1 MTVVPYAEQFERL
14 KPALPGAAGLREQ
27 AFARYAAHGFPGMK
41 REAWR
46 HTKLTPISAAALEP
60 SAASDVSPG
69 DIAAHLIPDA
79 LTLVFVNGRMDRA
92 LSNIEQAPRGVTIE
106 SLADVLA
113 RGDDLSPW
121 LVQAAGDSP
130 DDALVSL
137 NTALMNDGAVIRVA
151 DGVHVEA
158 PIHLL
163 FFAKQGGMNQMRNVI
178 VAGKGASVTVAEG
191 FFGGKDAYWTN
202 VVNQFFVAEGASIEH
217 ARQQNEG
224 LSAYHIGANRV
235 RLAQGARFNSV
246 AVMLGGAVARNE
258 TRVLVAGERAECHLA
273 GVSLGRGKQLHDS
286 VTVLDHA
293 VPNGVSDQVFKA
305 VLDDQSHAVY
315 QGKVIVRQD
324 AQKTDARQANHN
336 ILLARSA
343 EASSKPELEIFADD
357 VKCAHGATVGELDKN
372 MLFYMQARG
381 LDPKTARALLVEG
394 FVLEV
399 LERIASPEIRDM
411 FRTDIGGW
419 LHGRALS

>member
-41 REAWR
+41 HEAWR
-46 HTKLTPISAAALEP
+46 HTRLTPISGAALEP
-60 SAASDVSPG
+60 AAASNVSPA

-79 LTLVFVNGRMDRA
+79 LTLVFVNGRLDRA
-92 LSNIEQAPRGVTIE
+92 LSNIEQAPGGVTIE
-106 SLADVLA
+106 SLSDVLA

-121 LVQAAGDSP
+121 LTQAADDSP

-163 FFAKQGGMNQMRNVI
+163 FFAKREGMSQVRNVI

-191 FFGGKDAYWTN
+191 YFGGLA
-202 VVNQFFVAEGASIEH
+202 
-217 ARQQNEG
+217 
-224 LSAYHIGANRV
+224 AYHIGSNRV
-235 RLAQGARFNSV
+235 RLAADARFNSV

-258 TRVLVAGERAECHLA
+258 TRVLIAGERAQCHLA
-273 GVSLGRGKQLHDS
+273 GVSLGRGKQLQDS

>member
-1 MTVVPYAEQFERL
+1 MTAVPYAEQFERL
-14 KPALPGAAGLREQ
+14 KPALPGAASLREQ
-27 AFARYAAHGFPGMK
+27 AFARYAAHGFPGVR

-46 HTKLTPISAAALEP
+46 HTRLAPISGAAFEP
-60 SAASDVSPG
+60 ADSSRVSPG
-69 DIAAHLIPDA
+69 DIAARLIPDA
-79 LTLVFVNGRMDRA
+79 LTLVFVNGRMDAA
-92 LSNIEQAPRGVTIE
+92 LSNIEQAPKGVTIE

-121 LVQAAGDSP
+121 LTQAAGDSP

-137 NTALMNDGAVIRVA
+137 NTALMNDGAVIRIA
-151 DGVHVEA
+151 DGVTVEA

-163 FFAKQGGMNQMRNVI
+163 FFAKRGGMAQVRNVI
-178 VAGKGASVTVAEG
+178 VAGKGAKATVAESY
-191 FFGGKDAYWTN
+191 FGGKDAYWTN
-202 VVNQFFVAEGASIEH
+202 VVNQFFLAERASIEH

-224 LSAYHIGANRV
+224 ASAYHIGASRV
-235 RLAQGARFNSV
+235 RLAENARFNSV
-246 AVMLGGAVARNE
+246 GIMLGGALARNE
-258 TRVLVAGERAECHLA
+258 TQVTVAGEGAECHIA
-273 GVSLGRGKQLHDS
+273 GVSLGRGKQLHDN

-315 QGKVIVRQD
+315 QGKVIVRPD

-343 EASSKPELEIFADD
+343 EASSKPELEIHADD
-357 VKCAHGATVGELDKN
+357 VKCAHGATVGELDRN
-372 MLFYMQARG
+372 MLFYLQARG

-411 FRTDIGGW
+411 FLTDIGGW